1 MYITPTFLSVSHHSL
16 VSLSMDGAWRLNL
29 QENILK
35 SKSILERRTA
45 FQFWFCGNKIHSC
58 FMPGNVFGK
67 WRQFTGFLIRA
78 LVLYKVSQDFSL
90 PCSKNKLCGS
100 RRRLTMVLYCY

>member
-35 SKSILERRTA
+35 SKSILERRVFSSSGSVET
-45 FQFWFCGNKIHSC
+45 KYTVVSC
-58 FMPGNVFGK
+58 QEM
-67 WRQFTGFLIRA
+67 FLVNGDS
-78 LVLYKVSQDFSL
+78 LQDF
-90 PCSKNKLCGS
+90 
-100 RRRLTMVLYCY
+100 

>member
-16 VSLSMDGAWRLNL
+16 VSLSMDGAWRFAGKYSEEQKHLG
-29 QENILK
+29 EK
-35 SKSILERRTA
+35 SV

-90 PCSKNKLCGS
+90 HCSKNKLCGS
-100 RRRLTMVLYCY
+100 RRHLTMVLYCY